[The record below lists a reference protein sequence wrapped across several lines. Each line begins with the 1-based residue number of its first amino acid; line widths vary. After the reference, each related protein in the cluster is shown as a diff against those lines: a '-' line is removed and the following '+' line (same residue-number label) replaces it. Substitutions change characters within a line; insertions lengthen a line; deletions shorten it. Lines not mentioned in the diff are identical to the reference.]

1 MTENKTSRLRRRQ
14 GSGPTQGAAPSTPD
28 LGAVLDGG
36 KEPQRKFTAM
46 LTEARY
52 EKLRRLAFEQRT
64 SMTAL
69 VSQLIDTLD
78 D

>member
-14 GSGPTQGAAPSTPD
+14 GSGPAKAAAPSTPD
-28 LGAVLDGG
+28 LGMVLDGG
-36 KEPQRKFTAM
+36 KERQRKFTAM
-46 LTEARY
+46 LTETRY
-52 EKLRRLAFEQRT
+52 EKLRKLAFEQRT

-69 VSQLIDTLD
+69 VSKLIDTLD